1 MFTLDYYF
9 ARRPHLG
16 VCVWS
21 IFDVTVYV
29 LWSMFHVTVY
39 VLWSTFGVTMYVLA
53 VAAKK
58 MKLVPVDMSSEVVQE
73 WMERIIP
80 NRRDLYALCCDKADM
95 THEVHSQVCSKA
107 CSSVNAYPVGGII
120 CCSI

>member
-1 MFTLDYYF
+1 MGL
-9 ARRPHLG
+9 PHLS

-21 IFDVTVYV
+21 IFDVTVHV
-29 LWSMFHVTVY
+29 LWSMFGVTVHVLWFMFGVTVH
-39 VLWSTFGVTMYVLA
+39 VLWSTFGVTVHVLS

-95 THEVHSQVCSKA
+95 THEVLSQVCS
-107 CSSVNAYPVGGII
+107 
-120 CCSI
+120 